1 MKWLL
6 MNEMGKYKIINA
18 TNLSQ
23 LPSGFSID
31 ADGLS
36 DVIMAIR
43 LNEQAIEK
51 MEADYYE

>member
-36 DVIMAIR
+36 DVIMAVR
-43 LNEQAIEK
+43 LNEQTIEE

>member
-6 MNEMGKYKIINA
+6 MNKMGKYKIINA
-18 TNLSQ
+18 TDLSQ

-31 ADGLS
+31 ADGVS
-36 DVIMAIR
+36 DVIMAVR
-43 LNEQAIEK
+43 LNEQTIEE